1 MEMGIWFSL
10 VTLDMIGSSDFG
22 EFRVVERPTSS
33 CSNTEEKPSSELAD
47 AYEQ

>member
-1 MEMGIWFSL
+1 MGIWFSL

-22 EFRVVERPTSS
+22 EFRVIERPSTSS
-33 CSNTEEKPSSELAD
+33 SSNTEEKPSSELAD